1 MASSQTSLL
10 GLVLLFCWASI
21 GKADYV
27 IYKDP
32 NQPVNARIDD
42 LIKRMTLAEKI
53 GQMTQ
58 IERKVASA
66 KVMKDYFIGEK
77 ST

>member
-1 MASSQTSLL
+1 MT
-10 GLVLLFCWASI
+10 
-21 GKADYV
+21 
-27 IYKDP
+27 YKDP
-32 NQPVNARIDD
+32 NEPVNARIDD
-42 LIKRMTLAEKI
+42 LVKRMTLAEMI